1 MNIPFNSMLTGVAAL
16 AIVLGLILFAAQAAK
31 KTGLVRQPAAGR
43 LALRDTLVLDRVRRL
58 HIVRCDGRE
67 LLILTGGTTEHVAG
81 WLPDAPGGQ
90 MPEAGA

>member
-31 KTGLVRQPAAGR
+31 KTGLVRQATAGR
-43 LALRDTLVLDRVRRL
+43 LTVRDTLVLDRVRRL

-67 LLILTGGTTEHVAG
+67 LLILTGGTAEHFAG
-81 WLPDAPGGQ
+81 WLPEPAGGEHPG
-90 MPEAGA
+90 AGA